1 VIQKVIPAEDSPSLI
16 PAMNETAAATEPRA
30 AGEGFAARRVR
41 MHAKRKEKH
50 KWSKWTV
57 LILVLLGF
65 NVALV
70 GARNEVVRYGPQTA
84 PLFAAVGLP
93 VNLRHLTFEDVK
105 ITKEESDGVPVLTVE
120 GIVASQSNKPVE
132 VPRIRFAVRNATSQE
147 IYAWTT
153 RPSRSILEPGEKFP
167 FRGRLASPPTD
178 ASEVMVRFVN
188 ASDAAE
194 K

>member
-1 VIQKVIPAEDSPSLI
+1 MLIVCPTCATSYTIDPTSLGRDGRTVRCGRCKNLWFAAVPSPVASFVADVIDEAEAREAPATPTPATAIRELDDFGHEAPPAAAEAPVEADSVIQKVIPAEDSPSLI

-93 VNLRHLTFEDVK
+93 VNLR
-105 ITKEESDGVPVLTVE
+105 
-120 GIVASQSNKPVE
+120 
-132 VPRIRFAVRNATSQE
+132 
-147 IYAWTT
+147 
-153 RPSRSILEPGEKFP
+153 
-167 FRGRLASPPTD
+167 
-178 ASEVMVRFVN
+178 
-188 ASDAAE
+188 
-194 K
+194 